1 MLLVT
6 YRNQDFFYIFISN
19 ARDTLTH
26 MYVKIFLK
34 GSVGLFQK
42 HFASISETQLQKEL
56 CVVIKIFKK
65 TRMNELENYDEA
77 KRKARNYIN
86 FLKGIY

>member
-1 MLLVT
+1 MLPVK
-6 YRNQDFFYIFISN
+6 YRNQEFFYIFISN
-19 ARDTLTH
+19 ARDTLAH

-42 HFASISETQLQKEL
+42 HFTSISETQLQKEL

-65 TRMNELENYDEA
+65 TSMNELEN
-77 KRKARNYIN
+77 
-86 FLKGIY
+86 

>member
-1 MLLVT
+1 MLPVK
-6 YRNQDFFYIFISN
+6 YRNQEFFYIFISN
-19 ARDTLTH
+19 ARDTLAH

-65 TRMNELENYDEA
+65 TSMNEL
-77 KRKARNYIN
+77 R
-86 FLKGIY
+86 LS